1 MSMNI
6 GSEKDDEIMS
16 EINTTPLVDV
26 MLVLLIIF
34 LITIPVVTTSIKVDL
49 PKEKNLV
56 RETKPETVIISVDV
70 KGKIFL
76 YDTPIKNSDDLLQR
90 MKKFSVM
97 KPQPEVQ
104 IRGDG
109 KSDFES
115 VGRVMY
121 AVQRAGITKVGFIT
135 EPQYRDKTMAM
146 NVGSSSSDEPEVMM
160 EINTTPLIDVMLV
173 LLIMLIITIPAQLH
187 SVNLDMPVSSPPT
200 KKIDPVVVKIDVD
213 ANSVINWNGRPL
225 AGRADLELKLTEAA
239 ATQPQPELHIRSH
252 AKAKY
257 ESVALVMASAQR
269 IGLTKLGIVGSEQF
283 VN

>member
-1 MSMNI
+1 MAMNI
-6 GSEKDDEIMS
+6 GSDKDDDIMS

-49 PKEKNLV
+49 PQEKNTV
-56 RETKPETVIISVDV
+56 RETKPENVIISVDV

-90 MKKFSVM
+90 MKKFAVM

-115 VGRVMY
+115 VGRVMF

-135 EPQYRDKTMAM
+135 EPK
-146 NVGSSSSDEPEVMM
+146 
-160 EINTTPLIDVMLV
+160 
-173 LLIMLIITIPAQLH
+173 
-187 SVNLDMPVSSPPT
+187 
-200 KKIDPVVVKIDVD
+200 
-213 ANSVINWNGRPL
+213 
-225 AGRADLELKLTEAA
+225 
-239 ATQPQPELHIRSH
+239 
-252 AKAKY
+252 
-257 ESVALVMASAQR
+257 
-269 IGLTKLGIVGSEQF
+269 
-283 VN
+283 

>member
-49 PKEKNLV
+49 PKEKNMV
-56 RETKPETVIISVDV
+56 RETKSETVIISVDV

-90 MKKFSVM
+90 MKKVSVM

-135 EPQYRDKTMAM
+135 EPQ
-146 NVGSSSSDEPEVMM
+146 
-160 EINTTPLIDVMLV
+160 
-173 LLIMLIITIPAQLH
+173 
-187 SVNLDMPVSSPPT
+187 
-200 KKIDPVVVKIDVD
+200 
-213 ANSVINWNGRPL
+213 
-225 AGRADLELKLTEAA
+225 
-239 ATQPQPELHIRSH
+239 
-252 AKAKY
+252 
-257 ESVALVMASAQR
+257 
-269 IGLTKLGIVGSEQF
+269 
-283 VN
+283 